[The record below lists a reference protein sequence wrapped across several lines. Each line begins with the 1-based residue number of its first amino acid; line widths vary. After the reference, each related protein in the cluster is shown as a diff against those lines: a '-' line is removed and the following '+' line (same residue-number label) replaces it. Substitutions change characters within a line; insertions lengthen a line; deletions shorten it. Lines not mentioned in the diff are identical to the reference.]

1 MLITESQL
9 HRVIFEEVQL
19 YLFEHEQNIDEA
31 LKDDI
36 RKWFL
41 PGTQDDPELAAYKQE
56 TRREFLKT
64 LGKLAA
70 VGATVGTLERI
81 NAFAQAKDSAAYNLG
96 IETKR
101 KEKEEYQ
108 KTDQYIIDEI
118 KKVLKIAA
126 NFQWTWEKEGGFT
139 TPSGEVSFPAEFPIL
154 VDGKWGGYGILS
166 AEYGVY
172 RAVLDDVELQQD
184 QKENKQ
190 PRVSPSDVVRGTNT
204 AKWWSYGYAE
214 RYGFPRDSVKTYP
227 RGLLRKAYKQG
238 FKSDVPHSRNVE
250 GMLYLPIED
259 IPSQMI
265 MPNSEMTPTQLY
277 VHLWNKYVVKHGEE
291 K

>member
-1 MLITESQL
+1 MIITESQL

-41 PGTQDDPELAAYKQE
+41 PRTQDDPELAAYKQE

-96 IETKR
+96 IETRK
-101 KEKEEYQ
+101 KEKAEYK

-118 KKVLKIAA
+118 EKVLSISA
-126 NFQWTWEKEGGFT
+126 NFQWTWEREGGFT
-139 TPSGEVSFPAEFPIL
+139 TPSGEISFPAEFPML

-172 RAVLDDVELQQD
+172 RALLDDIELQKD
-184 QKENKQ
+184 QEDKQ
-190 PRVSPSDVVRGTNT
+190 PRVSPDEVVDGSGT
-204 AKWWSYGYAE
+204 AQQWSLQFPE
-214 RYGFPRDSVKTYP
+214 RYGFPRDSVRTYP
-227 RGLLRKAYKQG
+227 RGLLRKALKQG
-238 FKSDVPHSRNVE
+238 FKRDVPHSRNVQ

-265 MPNSEMTPTQLY
+265 MPNSEMTPTGLY
-277 VHLWNKYVVKHGEE
+277 VDLWNKHVTKRGE
-291 K
+291 